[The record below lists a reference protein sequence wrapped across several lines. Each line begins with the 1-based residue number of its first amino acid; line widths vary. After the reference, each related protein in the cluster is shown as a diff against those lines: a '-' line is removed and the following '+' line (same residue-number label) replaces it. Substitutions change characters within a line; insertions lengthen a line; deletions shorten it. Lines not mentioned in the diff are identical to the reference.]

1 MKSSVNVITKQVSK
15 VVNNVDSGIS
25 ENMKRPMV
33 VNTVR
38 AVLIVYSVFVGNMPN
53 WLLSMYDNFLFRLAV
68 ASLVVYF
75 VFVDPVTALLMSA
88 AFIFSVQENNYRKAV
103 APAQHNLLNKKLNQE
118 QQVPVQQEQV
128 VPQVVLPQEV
138 VSQEQVVPQV
148 VFQEEQVVPQQQ
160 LNVVQPN
167 NLEQVHHNLLNQQQ
181 APVQHNLL
189 NKKLNQEQQAPVQ
202 HNLLNKKL
210 NQEQQQVTRPGLN
223 VHAPDAVPFEFI
235 HPASQTLTN
244 NLNNNSAFTSE
255 QQLRVAQT
263 NIINGVDPDVGYK
276 TLKGQLGSQGLNVP
290 RGYDPEGSGS
300 SQF

>member
-1 MKSSVNVITKQVSK
+1 MKSPINAVTKQVSRT
-15 VVNNVDSGIS
+15 VNNVDSAIS
-25 ENMKRPMV
+25 KNMKRPVV

-38 AVLIVYSVFVGNMPN
+38 AVLIGYSVFVGNMPN
-53 WLLSMYDNFLFRLAV
+53 WLLSMYDNFLFRLAI
-68 ASLVVYF
+68 ASLIVYF

-103 APAQHNLLNKKLNQE
+103 APAQ
-118 QQVPVQQEQV
+118 QEQV

-148 VFQEEQVVPQQQ
+148 VPQQQ

-167 NLEQVHHNLLNQQQ
+167 DLEQIQQ
-181 APVQHNLL
+181 APVNQVQQQVQHNLLIKKLNQEQQVHHNLL
-189 NKKLNQEQQAPVQ
+189 NKKLNQEQQVQQVPV
-202 HNLLNKKL
+202 
-210 NQEQQQVTRPGLN
+210 QQQVTRPGLN
-223 VHAPDAVPFEFI
+223 IHAPDAVPFEFV

-263 NIINGVDPDVGYK
+263 NIISGVDPDVGYK

-290 RGYDPEGSGS
+290 RGYDPEGSES

>member
-1 MKSSVNVITKQVSK
+1 MKSPINAVTKQVSRT
-15 VVNNVDSGIS
+15 VNNVDSAIS
-25 ENMKRPMV
+25 KNMKRPVV

-38 AVLIVYSVFVGNMPN
+38 AVLIGYSVFVGNMPN
-53 WLLSMYDNFLFRLAV
+53 WLLSMYDNFLFRLAI
-68 ASLVVYF
+68 ASLIVYF

-103 APAQHNLLNKKLNQE
+103 APAQ
-118 QQVPVQQEQV
+118 QEQV

-148 VFQEEQVVPQQQ
+148 VLPQEVVSQEQVVPQVVPQQQ

-167 NLEQVHHNLLNQQQ
+167 DLEQIQQ
-181 APVQHNLL
+181 APVNQVQQQVQHNLL
-189 NKKLNQEQQAPVQ
+189 NKKLNQEQQVH

-210 NQEQQQVTRPGLN
+210 NQEQQVQQVPVQQQVTRPGLN
-223 VHAPDAVPFEFI
+223 IHAPDAVPFEFV

-263 NIINGVDPDVGYK
+263 NIISGVDPDVGYK

-290 RGYDPEGSGS
+290 RGYDPEGSES